1 MGAGSSAGQP
11 GTQGLVT
18 LCLQEWNPDLTHTIT
33 RKEKQK
39 KGEGVALTNA
49 SSAGDTGAQAGERGR

>member
-1 MGAGSSAGQP
+1 MGQP
-11 GTQGLVT
+11 GTQGMVT
-18 LCLQEWNPDLTHTIT
+18 LSLQEWNPDLTHTIT

-49 SSAGDTGAQAGERGR
+49 GSAGDTGAQAGERGR